1 MAKLELEVTFTSTKW
16 NILFDVAVYLKQYW
30 VLKII
35 KNKVLYR
42 CNLGK
47 ESNII
52 VKDIISAYLPVK

>member
-1 MAKLELEVTFTSTKW
+1 MAKLELEVTLTSTKW

-52 VKDIISAYLPVK
+52 VKDIISAYVPVK